1 MSYLDLLHNRYA
13 CKKFDETK
21 IITPEDEATIL
32 EAARLSPSSFGLEPW
47 KLVVIHNKELR
58 KKLLPA
64 CWNQPQITT
73 SNFLVV
79 ILSRASHN
87 FRGPTDYIKQKVAA
101 KGFPDKVQEGYIDVI
116 GNFIMGVETNEW
128 AKRQCY
134 IALSNMIN
142 AATSLGINSCPLEGF
157 EPENVTKILEDEKN
171 LNLDDFNVCVLCAF
185 GYSAMEKPQQQFR
198 SNQED
203 VIEKII

>member
-1 MSYLDLLHNRYA
+1 MSYLDLLQNRYA
-13 CKKFDETK
+13 CKKFDESKT
-21 IITPEDEATIL
+21 ISAEDETTIL

-47 KLVVIHNKELR
+47 KLVVIHNKDLR
-58 KKLLPA
+58 EKLLPA

-87 FRGPTDYIKQKVAA
+87 FRGPTDYIKDKVAA
-101 KGFPDKVQEGYIDVI
+101 KGFPQEMQEGYI
-116 GNFIMGVETNEW
+116 NMLSQFIMGVETNEW

-157 EPENVTKILEDEKN
+157 EPENVTKILKQEKN

-185 GYSAMEKPQQQFR
+185 GYSAMDKPQQQVR
-198 SNQED
+198 SDQAD
-203 VIEKII
+203 IIEKII